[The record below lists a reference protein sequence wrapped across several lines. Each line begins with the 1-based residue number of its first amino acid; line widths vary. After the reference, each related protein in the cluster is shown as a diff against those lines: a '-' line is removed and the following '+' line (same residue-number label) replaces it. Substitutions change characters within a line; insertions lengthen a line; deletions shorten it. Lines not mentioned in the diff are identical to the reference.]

1 MKYILLLENGS
12 YNIKLNSKIDI
23 AISDLE
29 QMLDNMVNLCKMYDI
44 DDEEILNGIIDDMG
58 LEVEKNFE

>member
-58 LEVEKNFE
+58 LEVEKM